1 MQHGLKLILIL
12 QNYPPPKR
20 LTVKLLCNF
29 IPILIL
35 HLKSLIH
42 TEQCHLLDI
51 EGKVNKTFRN
61 HLILSRYLTG
71 KWWGEQKKWLR
82 GQFLF
87 LLKAKIKRVKMQLWG
102 QKCTFSTLISVGKV
116 KRIYRKRWGKS
127 GRISEISW
135 EKKCRINKTRT
146 YKKNLLI
153 RL

>member
-20 LTVKLLCNF
+20 LIIKLLCDF

-35 HLKSLIH
+35 LLKSLIH

-71 KWWGEQKKWLR
+71 KVMRRAEKVASRAVLTPSEGKNKK
-82 GQFLF
+82 G
-87 LLKAKIKRVKMQLWG
+87 KNAVMG

-116 KRIYRKRWGKS
+116 KRIYRKRWEKWTNF
-127 GRISEISW
+127 RISW
-135 EKKCRINKTRT
+135 EKKCRINKTRI
-146 YKKNLLI
+146 YKKSLLI

>member
-20 LTVKLLCNF
+20 LAVKLLCDF

-35 HLKSLIH
+35 HLKFLIH

-71 KWWGEQKKWLR
+71 KVMRRAEKVASRARFTPSEGKNER
-82 GQFLF
+82 
-87 LLKAKIKRVKMQLWG
+87 IKNAGYEAEMGIFYPHSCR
-102 QKCTFSTLISVGKV
+102 KV
-116 KRIYRKRWGKS
+116 KRIYRKRWKMWTNFRVS
-127 GRISEISW
+127 
-135 EKKCRINKTRT
+135 
-146 YKKNLLI
+146 
-153 RL
+153 